1 MSELRVLRMAAGLT
15 QKELAGDRIT
25 RNMLSLIESGNASPS
40 VSTLLYLAERLEV
53 SPACITQYMNGIT
66 CPGVAML
73 VRICHQLGVED
84 MTEPAECIYFDEA
97 RRMMRKLSA

>member
-1 MSELRVLRMAAGLT
+1 MQSNFGKWLKAQILREGLS
-15 QKELAGDRIT
+15 QSA
-25 RNMLSLIESGNASPS
+25 
-40 VSTLLYLAERLEV
+40 LAERLEV
-53 SPACITQYMNGIT
+53 SPACITQYMSGIT

-84 MTEPAECIYFDEA
+84 LTEPAQCIYSDEA